1 MVQSIPTL
9 CREGHW
15 KTELKYWEHSSVGSE
30 HLPYKQRVTGSNPVA
45 PTLKPH
51 YCGFFVMAYFYI
63 LHSSTL
69 DKYYIGAT
77 SDVLEERLRRHLT
90 AHNGFTSKAKD
101 WKLVYSEHYDDIKEA
116 LKRERQVK
124 GWKSKSMINKL
135 ISGM

>member
-1 MVQSIPTL
+1 
-9 CREGHW
+9 
-15 KTELKYWEHSSVGSE
+15 
-30 HLPYKQRVTGSNPVA
+30 
-45 PTLKPH
+45 
-51 YCGFFVMAYFYI
+51 MAYFYI

-69 DKYYIGAT
+69 NKYYIGAT

-90 AHNGFTSKAKD
+90 AHNGFTSNAKD

-135 ISGM
+135 ISGI

>member
-1 MVQSIPTL
+1 
-9 CREGHW
+9 
-15 KTELKYWEHSSVGSE
+15 
-30 HLPYKQRVTGSNPVA
+30 
-45 PTLKPH
+45 
-51 YCGFFVMAYFYI
+51 MAYFYI

-69 DKYYIGAT
+69 NKYYIGAT

-90 AHNGFTSKAKD
+90 AHNGFTSYAKD

-135 ISGM
+135 ISGI